1 MDRQTDTKLERYWI
15 LADVGRHRDFTHRH
29 RDLPRVALSGS
40 SIAGQM
46 AQLRH
51 KVRSVWSTTLTTKPT
66 ESTPG
71 SS

>member
-1 MDRQTDTKLERYWI
+1 
-15 LADVGRHRDFTHRH
+15 V
-29 RDLPRVALSGS
+29 VLSGS

-51 KVRSVWSTTLTTKPT
+51 KVRSFRSTTLTTKPT
-66 ESTPG
+66 ESRPG